1 MSDYA
6 ISVKVRNGRIRRRI
20 AECGFGSVNEL
31 CRKSGLHPERIG
43 ALLNLKVPPLMG
55 DGRWRPTAAAL
66 AEVLGCTCE
75 DLFSETQ
82 RTLALRDSHGECY
95 ITEVELLK
103 LIGRVE
109 RPLLENPGEQL
120 LEDAD
125 EQAKRAVIRRA
136 LDGLRL
142 TARDR
147 RIIESYFGIGCE
159 QRTLTQ
165 LASEQNVCL
174 QFVQNRL
181 NRALQLLRGGKLAG
195 HRSLLQAY
203 RPADAM
209 GRADEARVRTARK
222 RPAAL
227 CIQRKSEAHTPESH
241 ACLGLNTCSSNSP
254 GPAARHN
261 GFAHYPQ

>member
-31 CRKSGLHPERIG
+31 CRNSGLHPERIG
-43 ALLNLKVPPLMG
+43 ALLNLKVPPLMA
-55 DGRWRPTAAAL
+55 DGRWRPSAAAL

-95 ITEVELLK
+95 ITEIELLK

-159 QRTLTQ
+159 RRTLAD
-165 LASEQNVCL
+165 LALEQNVCHQYVQSRLSRSL
-174 QFVQNRL
+174 QR
-181 NRALQLLRGGKLAG
+181 LRGSKLAS

-209 GRADEARVRTARK
+209 GRADEARVRMERK
-222 RPAAL
+222 RAAAL
-227 CIQRKSEAHTPESH
+227 CVEKKGEAHTREQRVSQ
-241 ACLGLNTCSSNSP
+241 
-254 GPAARHN
+254 
-261 GFAHYPQ
+261 PQYVIK